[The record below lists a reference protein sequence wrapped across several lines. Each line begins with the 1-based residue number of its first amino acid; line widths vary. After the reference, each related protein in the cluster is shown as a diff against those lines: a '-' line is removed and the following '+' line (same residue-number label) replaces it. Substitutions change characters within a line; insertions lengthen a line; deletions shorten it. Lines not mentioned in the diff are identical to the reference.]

1 MHYHASRWIT
11 RCHGNACTVNYAG
24 LRSVPT

>member
-1 MHYHASRWIT
+1 MT

-24 LRSVPT
+24 LRSVST